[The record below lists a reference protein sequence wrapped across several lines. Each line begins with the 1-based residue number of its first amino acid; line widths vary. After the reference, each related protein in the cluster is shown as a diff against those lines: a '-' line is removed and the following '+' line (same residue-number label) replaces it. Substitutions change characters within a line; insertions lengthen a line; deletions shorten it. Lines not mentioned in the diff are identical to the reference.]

1 MSDEKTY
8 FDSDGDER
16 TLYGMVRDEREWA
29 CNRIREGEKAIARV
43 AELEAERDKWKA
55 SATTLKNLA
64 GLATSTL
71 EAERDARIPVS
82 WIRECA
88 KKWSQKEGALG
99 EGGTE

>member
-1 MSDEKTY
+1 MSGHCNECGNTQCVCAANDPAWRTFKKR
-8 FDSDGDER
+8 GDVARLE
-16 TLYGMVRDEREWA
+16 
-29 CNRIREGEKAIARV
+29 ARV
-43 AELEAERDKWKA
+43 AELEAERDEWKA

-88 KKWSQKEGALG
+88 KKWSQKKGG
-99 EGGTE
+99 EE

>member
-1 MSDEKTY
+1 MIDRATHIYGHEVGYNEKVYRESDHEAL
-8 FDSDGDER
+8 R
-16 TLYGMVRDEREWA
+16 
-29 CNRIREGEKAIARV
+29 ARV
-43 AELEAERDKWKA
+43 AELEAERDEWKA